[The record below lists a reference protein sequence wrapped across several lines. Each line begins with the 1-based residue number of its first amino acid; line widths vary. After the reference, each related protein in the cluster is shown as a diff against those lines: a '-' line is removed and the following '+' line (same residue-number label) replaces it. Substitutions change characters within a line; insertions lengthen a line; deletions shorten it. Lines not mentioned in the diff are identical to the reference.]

1 MTSEQKSMQDA
12 STLSLTDIQMMLGD
26 RDISILN
33 LQKRVMLLEAALNE
47 KQEVIDNLTSA
58 NELVSK
64 EE

>member
-1 MTSEQKSMQDA
+1 MTSEQESRQDA

>member
-1 MTSEQKSMQDA
+1 MTSEQESRQDA

-33 LQKRVMLLEAALNE
+33 LQKRVVLLEAALNE

>member
-1 MTSEQKSMQDA
+1 MQDA

>member
-1 MTSEQKSMQDA
+1 MTSEQESRQDA

-33 LQKRVMLLEAALNE
+33 LQKRVVLVEAALNE

>member
-1 MTSEQKSMQDA
+1 MTSEQESRQDA
-12 STLSLTDIQMMLGD
+12 SQLSLMDIQMMLGD

-33 LQKRVMLLEAALNE
+33 LQKRVVLLETALNE

-58 NELVSK
+58 NKLVSK

>member
-1 MTSEQKSMQDA
+1 MTSEQESRQDA
-12 STLSLTDIQMMLGD
+12 STLSLTDLQMMLGD

-33 LQKRVMLLEAALNE
+33 LRKRVVLLEAALNE

>member
-12 STLSLTDIQMMLGD
+12 STLSLSDRQMMLGD